1 MTRENYTPADIE
13 AIYGKKTEL
22 TREERMEKL
31 NAINKAQELIY
42 QAQELLDDAVNDT
55 EQKAEYEAYGR
66 YGIDQL
72 LGNGNPYDKG
82 IQNLIDELSN
92 EL

>member
-1 MTRENYTPADIE
+1 ME
-13 AIYGKKTEL
+13 YGNKILNAEL
-22 TREERMEKL
+22 TREKIMEKL

-42 QAQELLDDAVNDT
+42 QAQELLDDAVQDT

-82 IQNLIDELSN
+82 IQSLIDELSN
-92 EL
+92 QL